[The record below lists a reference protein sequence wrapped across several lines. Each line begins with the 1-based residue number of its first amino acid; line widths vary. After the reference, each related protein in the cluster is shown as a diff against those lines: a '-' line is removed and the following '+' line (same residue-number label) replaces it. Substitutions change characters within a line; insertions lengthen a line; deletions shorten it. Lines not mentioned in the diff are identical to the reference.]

1 MGRAKALIAATR
13 ERNAAAIT
21 MTAVGAAWL
30 TWLMGPSLAA
40 LGTALT
46 YGPICSHAALFG
58 AHCPACY
65 AAVALIGMGVALAF
79 SRRGV
84 RAGRP

>member
-1 MGRAKALIAATR
+1 MGRAKALVAGTR

-21 MTAVGAAWL
+21 MIAIGAAWL

-40 LGTALT
+40 FGAALT
-46 YGPICSHAALFG
+46 YGPICSHAAPFG

-65 AAVALIGMGVALAF
+65 AAIALIGMGMGLAF
-79 SRRGV
+79 SGRGN
-84 RAGRP
+84 RSGRK